1 MRQQCATLCEEEGGV
16 REYLTHVVGE
26 GKVLKGVLMLKIEK
40 LLRARDHLA
49 VLVEQKV
56 SVEQDSADEQS

>member
-1 MRQQCATLCEEEGGV
+1 VRKREGV
-16 REYLTHVVGE
+16 RVYLTHVVGE
-26 GKVLKGVLMLKIEK
+26 GKVLKGVLMLKIEE

-56 SVEQDSADEQS
+56 SVARQCR